1 MKSILLVY
9 KSKTGFTKKYARW
22 ISDEL
27 NCHALPLETA
37 DISEVSKYD
46 IVIFGGGIHASKI
59 NGIRFITNN
68 LEALKNTQLI
78 IFATGATPISAA
90 EKVSQFKE
98 INIPIELNIPFFYF
112 QSGMNYKDMG
122 LSDKML
128 MNVLKLVLKTKK
140 NKDKI
145 EIGTMEAINN
155 SYDNSSRK
163 AIKPLLDYLRT
174 I

>member
-1 MKSILLVY
+1 
-9 KSKTGFTKKYARW
+9 
-22 ISDEL
+22 
-27 NCHALPLETA
+27 
-37 DISEVSKYD
+37 
-46 IVIFGGGIHASKI
+46 
-59 NGIRFITNN
+59 
-68 LEALKNTQLI
+68 
-78 IFATGATPISAA
+78 
-90 EKVSQFKE
+90 
-98 INIPIELNIPFFYF
+98 
-112 QSGMNYKDMG
+112 MNYKDMG

-163 AIKPLLDYLRT
+163 AIEPLLDYLRT